1 MCSICSPLPFLHKYY
16 QPGDLIVA
24 AIMSQISI
32 LFNSIDFDKCPSTDL
47 FDDIVVMTQLYQHI
61 LALVFAVKE
70 INANLQIL
78 PNFTLGFH
86 IYNSHFSASWTY
98 RSSLELLSTYSRFI
112 PNYKCDSQNELA
124 AVIGD
129 PNSEVCLH
137 MASILSNYKI
147 PQLIYGPAPMRYI
160 KTEVAFLNQMFPNID
175 HQYEGILKL
184 LLHFRWLWSGVV
196 IADNEN
202 GERFLQSMIPKFILR
217 GICFDFIGRF
227 PSISYT
233 NGITDLV
240 ADGLKTFNVAMRSTV
255 NVLIIHGEIDSMT
268 LLRML
273 PVMSEYEDISIK
285 AKGKVWVMT
294 VQMDFTSLPYQRDQD
309 IDFLHGTLSFT
320 IHAKEVV
327 GFQEFV
333 QMRNPILE
341 KEDGFMRIYWEKAFQ
356 CHFPDS
362 EGNMQDGDICTG
374 EEKLETLP
382 GSVFPTSMTGHSYSI
397 YNAVY
402 AVAHAVHA
410 MHSSKLKR
418 RVDEGRLKLWNQQMW
433 KLNHFV
439 KSISFNNSG
448 GGKVSFNQ
456 NGELESGFDIINWV
470 TFPNQSF
477 RRVKVGKIDPMAPQ
491 EEVFRICEEAIVW
504 PSRFNQAQ
512 PLSLC
517 NANCPL
523 GYQKTKKEGKPFC
536 CYDCVL
542 CPEGKISNQT
552 DMDECF
558 QCPPDHYPNVEKD
571 SCVPKVIHFLSYG
584 EPLGI
589 SLSCF
594 AVSLSFLA
602 ALVLWIFIKHRETPI
617 VKANN
622 HNLSYT
628 LLISLLLAF
637 LCALLFIGRPK
648 KVTCLLRQTAFGI
661 IFSVA
666 VSCVLT
672 KTIIVVLAFM
682 VTKPGSS
689 MRKWVGKQ
697 QATSIILSCSL
708 IQAALCTVWL
718 ATSPPF
724 PALDMNSMS
733 KEIVLECNE
742 GSVTMFYCVLGFM
755 GLLAIVS
762 FSVAFLARKLP
773 DSFNEAKFITFS
785 MLVFCSVW
793 LSFVPTYL
801 RTKGK
806 YLVAVEIF
814 SILASSAGLLGC
826 IFSPKCY
833 IIVMKPELSNKD
845 QLRRRNQ

>member
-1 MCSICSPLPFLHKYY
+1 MFKIPNTKCSICSPLPFLHKYY

-24 AIMSQISI
+24 GIMSQISI
-32 LFNSIDFDKCPSTDL
+32 FFNAIDFDKCPSNDL

-78 PNFTLGFH
+78 PNLTLGFH
-86 IYNSHFSASWTY
+86 IYNSHFSATWTY

-124 AVIGD
+124 AVIGG
-129 PNSEVCLH
+129 PNSE
-137 MASILSNYKI
+137 
-147 PQLIYGPAPMRYI
+147 LIYGPAPMRNN
-160 KTEVAFLNQMFPNID
+160 KNEVAFLNQMFPSID
-175 HQYEGILKL
+175 HQYEGILML
-184 LLHFRWLWSGVV
+184 LLHFRWLWTGVL

-202 GERFLQSMIPKFILR
+202 GERFLQSVVPKFILR

-227 PSISYT
+227 PTMTYT
-233 NGITDLV
+233 NGITDVV

-268 LLRML
+268 LLRMF
-273 PVMSEYEDISIK
+273 PAMSEYEDIPIK

-320 IHAKEVV
+320 IHSEEVL
-327 GFQEFV
+327 GFQEFI

-341 KEDGFMRIYWEKAFQ
+341 KEDGFMRIYWE
-356 CHFPDS
+356 
-362 EGNMQDGDICTG
+362 
-374 EEKLETLP
+374 
-382 GSVFPTSMTGHSYSI
+382 
-397 YNAVY
+397 
-402 AVAHAVHA
+402 
-410 MHSSKLKR
+410 
-418 RVDEGRLKLWNQQMW
+418 

-477 RRVKVGKIDPMAPQ
+477 RRVKVGRIDPMAPK

-536 CYDCVL
+536 CYDCIL

-558 QCPPDHYPNVEKD
+558 HCSPDHYPNVEKD

-589 SLSCF
+589 SLACF
-594 AVSLSFLA
+594 AASLSFLT
-602 ALVLWIFIKHRETPI
+602 ALVLWIFIRHRDTPI

-622 HNLSYT
+622 RNLSYT

-648 KVTCLLRQTAFGI
+648 KVTCLLRQTAFAI

-724 PALDMNSMS
+724 PALDMHSMS

-773 DSFNEAKFITFS
+773 DSFNEAKFISFS

-801 RTKGK
+801 STKGK
-806 YLVAVEIF
+806 YMVAVEIF
-814 SILASSAGLLGC
+814 SILSSSAGLLGC

-833 IIVMKPELSNKD
+833 IIVMKPELNNKD

>member
-1 MCSICSPLPFLHKYY
+1 MCTIPNTKCSICSPLPFLHKYY

-78 PNFTLGFH
+78 PNLTLGFH
-86 IYNSHFSASWTY
+86 IYNSHFSARWTY

-112 PNYKCDSQNELA
+112 PNYKCDTQNELA
-124 AVIGD
+124 AVIGG

-137 MASILSNYKI
+137 MASILSNYRI
-147 PQLIYGPAPMRYI
+147 SQLIYGPAPMRNI
-160 KTEVAFLNQMFPNID
+160 KTEVAFLNQMFPSID

-184 LLHFRWLWSGVV
+184 LLHFGWLWTGVV
-196 IADNEN
+196 IVNDEN
-202 GERFLQSMIPKFILR
+202 GERFLQSVVPKFILR

-227 PSISYT
+227 PSISYSD
-233 NGITDLV
+233 GVTDLV

-273 PVMSEYEDISIK
+273 PVMSEYEDIPIK

-294 VQMDFTSLPYQRDQD
+294 VQMDFTSLPFQRDQD

-320 IHAKEVV
+320 IHSEEVL

-374 EEKLETLP
+374 EEKLETLL

-410 MHSSKLKR
+410 MQSSKLKR
-418 RVDEGRLKLWNQQMW
+418 REGEGRLKLWNQQMW
-433 KLNHFV
+433 K
-439 KSISFNNSG
+439 
-448 GGKVSFNQ
+448 
-456 NGELESGFDIINWV
+456 
-470 TFPNQSF
+470 
-477 RRVKVGKIDPMAPQ
+477 
-491 EEVFRICEEAIVW
+491 
-504 PSRFNQAQ
+504 AQ

-571 SCVPKVIHFLSYG
+571 SCLPKNIQFLSYG

-589 SLSCF
+589 SLACF
-594 AVSLSFLA
+594 SLSLSFLT
-602 ALVLWIFIKHRETPI
+602 ALVLWNFIKHRDTPI

-622 HNLSYT
+622 RNLSYT
-628 LLISLLLAF
+628 LLISLLLSF

-697 QATSIILSCSL
+697 QATFIILSCSL

-801 RTKGK
+801 STKGK
-806 YLVAVEIF
+806 YMVAVEIF

-826 IFSPKCY
+826 IFFPKCY
-833 IIVMKPELSNKD
+833 IIVMKPELNHKE
-845 QLRRRNQ
+845 QLRRRNH